1 MQPAEVEELQHQLAA
16 VAAGPDDHRA
26 SEEANSS
33 LQPSGDSD
41 APALDGDNDAAELEV
56 EAIVDRRG
64 DTYRVRWRGWGED
77 DDTWEPLANLKHSRQ
92 LVVQFEDERKRNALL
107 KRKAKEQ
114 RQARRRAE
122 KRQRETPA
130 VTGSDRR
137 QLLPAEGSAAAPA
150 QLQVAEIVDA
160 KGPPSRRLYRVR
172 WAGYEAKHDT
182 WEPDSNLG
190 DEGLRLAGQYE
201 DERAASIC
209 QSNTDKSELERKYS
223 GLRVKTEGADGSIN
237 RATVLSERKFMD
249 GSVEVLVHWLGWS
262 KIWDEWIAL
271 DSERLVLPTNSP
283 AISPVGKAEHPWP
296 AADGPETAVRKPKR
310 PQCAPSEIASAKKDD
325 NQEPLLTCDQPA
337 SQQPTRHGWCQE
349 LVGWQFRLPGS
360 VWGDYAQDGETREWA
375 RANSRELFLVRINE
389 AYANPTPSEGKEIRF
404 VVQHEAEPP
413 FTVYGLHVWPCLDSR
428 QKQRVAQ
435 LSGPLSGCAAPAHP
449 DRVCDLS
456 RLRKATP
463 ADLGLRVE
471 VPIPNEHGVVIW
483 WGGTIR
489 AFAKGKFRVA
499 YDDGTPQKLE
509 PLDEQVF
516 FPDPLEEKRCREPAR
531 ATELVMV
538 RDPEEKMQFVCRV
551 VGARPGG
558 RLRVRFIAWDRRHDI
573 TVAPKAR
580 TKAKEQQYLMEMT
593 EAVQKQAQTFN
604 EQIRK
609 IDRARGE
616 AARAR
621 IGCVV
626 TAEGEE
632 GSHTVKDVAIRKPT
646 AKPNAAFAVFYHLQS
661 EADESVTKWVAETAL
676 KDSRTTKGRAH
687 RPRKGLAPEP
697 RKGARVSC
705 IGDALP
711 DQVADAFVRHF
722 QGENATGTLKS
733 YVRAVRAV
741 LSGAGLNL
749 RHGTPLDD
757 DNVVETVRTSE
768 LNGRSNGAALA
779 GVRKFVLFCRA
790 STGAQ

>member
-26 SEEANSS
+26 SEEANST
-33 LQPSGDSD
+33 LQPSAS
-41 APALDGDNDAAELEV
+41 ALDGDNDVAELEV

-64 DTYRVRWRGWGED
+64 DAYRVRWRGWGEE

-107 KRKAKEQ
+107 AKRKAKEQ

-137 QLLPAEGSAAAPA
+137 QHLPAEGSAAAPA
-150 QLQVAEIVDA
+150 QLELQVAEIVDA
-160 KGPPSRRLYRVR
+160 KGPLQFKSKRLYRVR
-172 WAGYEAKHDT
+172 WTGYEAKHDT
-182 WEPDSNLG
+182 WEPASHLG
-190 DEGLRLAGQYE
+190 EKGLRLAGQYE
-201 DERAASIC
+201 VERAASVC
-209 QSNTDKSELERKYS
+209 QSNADKSELERKYS

-237 RATVLSERKFMD
+237 RATVLSERKFRD
-249 GSVEVLVHWLGWS
+249 GCVEVLVHWLGWS

-283 AISPVGKAEHPWP
+283 AISPVGKAEHPGP
-296 AADGPETAVRKPKR
+296 AADGPASTAVRKPKR
-310 PQCAPSEIASAKKDD
+310 PQRAPSEIASVKKDD
-325 NQEPLLTCDQPA
+325 KREPLPTCDQPTGHA
-337 SQQPTRHGWCQE
+337 EWCQE

-360 VWGDYAQDGETREWA
+360 AWGEYAQDGETREWA
-375 RANSRELFLVRINE
+375 RANSRELFLVRINA

-404 VVQHEAEPP
+404 VVQHDAEPP
-413 FTVYGLHVWPCLDSR
+413 FTIYGLHVWPCLDSR

-435 LSGPLSGCAAPAHP
+435 LSGPSAGGASTARA

-456 RLRKATP
+456 RLRKAER
-463 ADLGLRVE
+463 ADVGLRVE

-483 WGGTIR
+483 WGGTIC

-516 FPDPLEEKRCREPAR
+516 FPDPLEEERCQKPAR

-551 VGARPGG
+551 VGARPAG

-593 EAVQKQAQTFN
+593 AAVQKQAQTFN

-621 IGCVV
+621 IGSLV

-646 AKPNAAFAVFYHLQS
+646 AKPNAAFAVFYNLQS

-676 KDSRTTKGRAH
+676 MGSRTTKGRAD

-697 RKGARVSC
+697 RKGGRVSC

-741 LSGAGLNL
+741 LKNAELNL

-757 DNVVETVRTSE
+757 DDVVEAVRTSE

-779 GVRKFVLFCRA
+779 GIRKFVLFCRA